1 MKIQKWLYFAT
12 QADEADLNGYN
23 DAICLP
29 ADNLVSIAPSANNAV
44 TMSFKSVLNNDPMAP
59 YDTVVLN
66 TVVGDAF
73 EVANELVRY
82 INTTAPTDG
91 FITIADD
98 VVTQDPGD
106 ATIAAIYAHRSITS
120 CGTINIASAVAST
133 LDQPLTFHPTTAA
146 AEPANAGTFAVNTH
160 TIVTTT
166 AARNWKIPSAAAGR
180 AGDWISILYTAA
192 IGNGNAHTFTT
203 TTDTIYVGGSAI
215 RIPSG
220 SADAR
225 IGVVDIAS
233 ANDNV
238 INITGATNGD
248 GGIGTRLMLRN
259 LTGELNGWAVECVV
273 EGQGTTAVAS
283 ADSVFS

>member
-12 QADEADLNGYN
+12 QADEANLNGYN

-29 ADNLVSIAPSANNAV
+29 ADNLVSIAPSANNEV

-106 ATIAAIYAHRSITS
+106 AAIAAIYAHRSITS
-120 CGTINIASAVAST
+120 CGAINIASVNAST
-133 LDQPLTFHPTTAA
+133 LDQPLTLHPTIATS
-146 AEPANAGTFAVNTH
+146 EPSNAGTFAVNTH
-160 TIVTTT
+160 TVVTTT
-166 AARNWKIPSAAAGR
+166 AVRAWRIPSAAAGR

-192 IGNGNAHTFTT
+192 IGDGNAHSFTT
-203 TTDTIYVGGSAI
+203 TTDTIYVAGSTI

-225 IGVVDIAS
+225 VGVVDVAG

-238 INITGATNGD
+238 ITITGATNGD
-248 GGIGTRLMLRN
+248 GGVGTRLMLRN
-259 LTGELNGWAVECVV
+259 LTGEANGWAVECVV

-283 ADSVFS
+283 ADSFFS

>member
-12 QADEADLNGYN
+12 QADEADLNGF
-23 DAICLP
+23 DDDICLP

-44 TMSFKSVLNNDPMAP
+44 TMSFKSVRNNDPMAP

-66 TVVGDAF
+66 TIVGDAF

-106 ATIAAIYAHRSITS
+106 AAIAAVYAHRSITS
-120 CGTINIASAVAST
+120 CGAISIASADASA
-133 LDQPLTFHPTTAA
+133 LDQPLTFHPTTAT
-146 AEPANAGTFAVNTH
+146 AEPSNTAAFAVNTH
-160 TIVTTT
+160 TLITTT
-166 AARNWKIPSAAAGR
+166 AARSWRIPSAAAGR

-192 IGNGNAHTFTT
+192 IGNGNAHSFTT
-203 TTDTIYVGGSAI
+203 TTDTIYVAGSAI

-220 SADAR
+220 SANER
-225 IGVVDIAS
+225 IGVVDIAA
-233 ANDNV
+233 ANDN
-238 INITGATNGD
+238 ILTITGASNGD
-248 GGIGTRLMLRN
+248 GGVGTRLLLRN
-259 LTGELNGWAVECVV
+259 LTGEANGWAVECVV
-273 EGQGTTAVAS
+273 EGQGTTAAAS
-283 ADSVFS
+283 ATSVFS

>member
-12 QADEADLNGYN
+12 QADEADLNGFD

-44 TMSFKSVLNNDPMAP
+44 TMSFKSVLNNDPRAP
-59 YDTVVLN
+59 YDTVILN
-66 TVVGDAF
+66 TIVGDAF

-106 ATIAAIYAHRSITS
+106 AVITAVYAHRSITS
-120 CGTINIASAVAST
+120 CGAISIASADAST
-133 LDQPLTFHPTTAA
+133 FDQPLVFHPTTAT
-146 AEPANAGTFAVNTH
+146 AEPSNAATFAVNTH
-160 TIVTTT
+160 TVITTT
-166 AARNWKIPSAAAGR
+166 AARAWRIPSAAAGR
-180 AGDWISILYTAA
+180 AGDWISILYNAA
-192 IGNGNAHTFTT
+192 IGDGNEHTFTT
-203 TTDTIYVGGSAI
+203 TTDTIYVAGSAI

-220 SADAR
+220 SANAR
-225 IGVVDIAS
+225 IGVIDIAA
-233 ANDNV
+233 ANDNQ
-238 INITGATNGD
+238 IKITGASNGD
-248 GGIGTRLMLRN
+248 GGVGTRLMLRN
-259 LTGELNGWAVECVV
+259 LTGEANGWAVECVI

-283 ADSVFS
+283 ADSVFV

>member
-1 MKIQKWLYFAT
+1 
-12 QADEADLNGYN
+12 
-23 DAICLP
+23 
-29 ADNLVSIAPSANNAV
+29 
-44 TMSFKSVLNNDPMAP
+44 MAP

-82 INTTAPTDG
+82 INKTAPTDG
-91 FITIADD
+91 FITIADN

-106 ATIAAIYAHRSITS
+106 ATVAAIYAHRSITS
-120 CGTINIASAVAST
+120 CGAINIATAFLSEY
-133 LDQPLTFHPTTAA
+133 DQPLTFHPKAA
-146 AEPANAGTFAVNTH
+146 SVQPANSGTFAANTH
-160 TIVTTT
+160 TVVTTT

-192 IGNGNAHTFTT
+192 IGDGNAHTFTT
-203 TTDTIYVGGSAI
+203 STDTNYVVGSAI

-225 IGVVDIAS
+225 IGVVDTAS
-233 ANDNV
+233 SNDN
-238 INITGATNGD
+238 IITITGATNGD

-259 LTGELNGWAVECVV
+259 LTGALNGWAVECVI

-283 ADSVFS
+283 ADSLFS